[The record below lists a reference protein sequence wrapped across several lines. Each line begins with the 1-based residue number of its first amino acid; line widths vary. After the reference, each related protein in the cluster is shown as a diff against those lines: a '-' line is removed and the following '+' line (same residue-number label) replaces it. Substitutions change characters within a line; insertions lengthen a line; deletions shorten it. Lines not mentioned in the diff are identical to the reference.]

1 MKKFLLG
8 LLIILIAFAGVTA
21 YLWQGF
27 QSFTQKSLGLQ
38 QELAV
43 EKGQSAFGLGQK
55 WYDQG
60 LIDNYYYYQILMR
73 LKPELR
79 DIKAGDYH
87 VTPEMTAVDVLE
99 KLVAGDVI
107 TYQVTLVEGANI
119 YEVLVALSK
128 NKDLKQTF
136 NDQQDFDR
144 IWEQLRFTGKNYPEG
159 LFFAD
164 TYQFTKGDSDLDILK
179 RAHKR
184 LNQVLLEE
192 WDERADELPY
202 ERPYEALI
210 MASIIEIETAVPA
223 ERNQISGVFVR
234 RLERGMLLQTD
245 PTIIYGLLPDFD
257 GNIRRRDIRNPH
269 QWNTYV
275 HKGLPPTPIAI
286 VGRDA
291 IHAAMQ
297 PAPGD
302 TLYFVAKGDGSHHFS
317 RTLSEHNRA
326 VRKYQLK
333 R

>member
-136 NDQQDFDR
+136 NDQQDFER

-210 MASIIEIETAVPA
+210 MASIIEKETAVPA

>member
-1 MKKFLLG
+1 MKKFLLF
-8 LLIILIAFAGVTA
+8 LLIVLIAFAGVTA

-27 QSFTQKSLGLQ
+27 QKFVDQPLGLE
-38 QELAV
+38 QELTV
-43 EKGQSAFGLGQK
+43 VKGESAFGLGQE
-55 WYDQG
+55 WHDQG

-79 DIKAGDYH
+79 DIKAGDYR
-87 VTPEMTAVDVLE
+87 VTADMTAVDIL
-99 KLVAGDVI
+99 KKIVAGKVI

-119 YEVLVALSK
+119 YEVLASLKSQ
-128 NKDLKQTF
+128 KDLVQTLD
-136 NDQQDFDR
+136 NKQDFELT
-144 IWEQLRFTGKNYPEG
+144 WQQLEFTGRDYPEG

-164 TYQFTKGDSDLDILK
+164 TYQFTKGDTDLDILK

-184 LNQVLLEE
+184 LNQVLDEE
-192 WDERADELPY
+192 WSNRAPDLPY
-202 ERPYEALI
+202 DEPYQALI
-210 MASIIEIETAVPA
+210 MASIVEKETAVPS
-223 ERNQISGVFVR
+223 ERAQISGVFVR
-234 RLERGMLLQTD
+234 RLEKGMLLQTD

-291 IHAAMQ
+291 IHAAMN

-317 RTLSEHNRA
+317 KTLREHNRA
-326 VRKYQLK
+326 VRKYQLN